1 MIVEAHPFSQNSAT
15 QFTYQARPEWLI
27 LQQKFSTGIT
37 LPELRSI
44 AFLLQQTLK
53 LKKIPRDNKRSFE
66 GLVSWFIRE
75 WKVIFP
81 ALDYI
86 QLFDENLNEI
96 SFKKEQSIASPI

>member
-53 LKKIPRDNKRSFE
+53 LKKFHVIINEVLKASFH
-66 GLVSWFIRE
+66 GLSANGKLFSQVLI
-75 WKVIFP
+75 IFNC
-81 ALDYI
+81 LMKI
-86 QLFDENLNEI
+86 
-96 SFKKEQSIASPI
+96 